1 MVYIHYRVGH
11 TLLPEAGQ
19 LVPVIV
25 QDSFYVGPRRGGG
38 RRAGHLLL
46 EQVTPGVCA
55 RVSDE
60 VTGRGGDIGAE
71 AGGGAQGTLEAGAG
85 AQRRAVRAQ
94 EAVSVGGLAPRPLAQ
109 PQGIETMASSSG
121 CSFMFATDIR

>member
-1 MVYIHYRVGH
+1 MVYIHDRVGH

-25 QDSFYVGPRRGGG
+25 QDGFYVGPRRGCG

-55 RVSDE
+55 RVADE
-60 VTGRGGDIGAE
+60 VTGRGGDIWAE
-71 AGGGAQGTLEAGAG
+71 AGGGAQGTLEARAG
-85 AQRRAVRAQ
+85 AQGRAVWAQ
-94 EAVSVGGLAPRPLAQ
+94 EAVSVGGLAPRPLA
-109 PQGIETMASSSG
+109 
-121 CSFMFATDIR
+121 